1 MEYVYVI
8 AKLFDKIG
16 PACQILLDTV
26 NGFWQEKKKE
36 KSGFPRENFNV
47 IPTALVIKT

>member
-1 MEYVYVI
+1 MEYVYDI

-16 PACQILLDTV
+16 PACYILLDTV
-26 NGFWQEKKKE
+26 NGFWQGKK

-47 IPTALVIKT
+47 IPTALAIKT

>member
-1 MEYVYVI
+1 MEYVYDI

-16 PACQILLDTV
+16 PACYILLGTV
-26 NGFWQEKKKE
+26 NRFWQAKKKK

-47 IPTALVIKT
+47 ISTALAIKT